1 MIPINKVL
9 KENKNKISNIV
20 NEKPKIG
27 SKNNLLII
35 IKMKKIPVDI
45 NENKPTFVIM
55 LTGAPVDDNSES
67 MPYLI
72 NQPIEDFDLPL
83 FLMGRSNNMP
93 VCLKPIYEIKPRKN
107 LILSLIVVRMFFIFL
122 SIIL

>member
-1 MIPINKVL
+1 MYSPIIPINSVL
-9 KENKNKISNIV
+9 KENKNKISSIV

-35 IKMKKIPVDI
+35 IKMAKILVE
-45 NENKPTFVIM
+45 NNKNKPILVII
-55 LTGAPVDDNSES
+55 LTGAPVEDKSES

-83 FLMGRSNNMP
+83 FLMGRSNIMP
-93 VCLKPIYEIKPRKN
+93 VCLKPI
-107 LILSLIVVRMFFIFL
+107 
-122 SIIL
+122 

>member
-1 MIPINKVL
+1 MYSPTIPINNVL
-9 KENKNKISNIV
+9 KENNNKRSIIV
-20 NEKPKIG
+20 NEKPEIG

-35 IKMKKIPVDI
+35 IKMKKKPVDI
-45 NENKPTFVIM
+45 NENKPTFVII

-72 NQPIEDFDLPL
+72 NQAIEDFDLPF

-93 VCLKPIYEIKPRKN
+93 VCLKPI
-107 LILSLIVVRMFFIFL
+107 
-122 SIIL
+122 

>member
-1 MIPINKVL
+1 MIPINSVL
-9 KENKNKISNIV
+9 KENKNKMSNTV

-35 IKMKKIPVDI
+35 IKIAKILVEN
-45 NENKPTFVIM
+45 NENKPIFVII
-55 LTGAPVDDNSES
+55 LKGALVDDNSES
-67 MPYLI
+67 IPYLI

-93 VCLKPIYEIKPRKN
+93 VCLKPI
-107 LILSLIVVRMFFIFL
+107 
-122 SIIL
+122 